1 MQSTYEDI
9 ILELFTSACLYRG
22 LENHLYVWKGAFLP
36 EILKC
41 LKIKHIILVTNCNKS
56 IIDLL
61 VFERSME

>member
-1 MQSTYEDI
+1 MQSTYKDM
-9 ILELFTSACLYRG
+9 ILELWCMFVSSIRK
-22 LENHLYVWKGAFLP
+22 HLCVRKVAFLP

-41 LKIKHIILVTNCNKS
+41 LKIKHIILVTNCNKG